1 MESYSECGQDLF
13 VINLLDIKNGKF
25 LDLGCN
31 LPIKINNTYLL
42 ELNGWDGVSVD
53 ILDYSNEWQSRK
65 SKFINEDCFKIDF
78 NNFLPKY
85 YNEKII
91 DYLSL
96 DMEKVGERY
105 TLLEKLL
112 MTDYTF
118 KIITIEHDS
127 YLGDNYELNEKIPQR
142 EILNRYGYKLICSDV
157 SQEKN
162 PDLYYED
169 WWVNEKYFDEKNI
182 KSWVSDKL
190 SCDKIFNKNNIK
202 YVVNNETKQCK
213 QW

>member
-202 YVVNNETKQCK
+202 YVVNDETKQWK

>member
-202 YVVNNETKQCK
+202 YVVNDETKQCK